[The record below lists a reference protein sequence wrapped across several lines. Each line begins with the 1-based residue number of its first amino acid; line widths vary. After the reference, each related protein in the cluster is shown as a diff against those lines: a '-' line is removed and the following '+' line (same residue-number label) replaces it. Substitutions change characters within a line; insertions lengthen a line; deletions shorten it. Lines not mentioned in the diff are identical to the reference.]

1 MKKYFF
7 LLVIAGL
14 ILSGCSSDENL
25 LVDPNQ
31 TNSKVEKSQPLVIET
46 GFIQLPVMKQTGNNI
61 TSDLTD
67 AALIYGNKG
76 GELEVEGKFGI
87 SKSGVVEV
95 HGTLDIPRGAFK
107 GSKILS
113 MSADKGS
120 TSVTF
125 GPSGSHF
132 DKSLLLDLKYD
143 GLNLDGVDISKIQ
156 FAYLSSD
163 GVYIIVPNDGIEI
176 DVKEG
181 KLEVHGAHID
191 HFSRFGFVR

>member
-1 MKKYFF
+1 MKKYF
-7 LLVIAGL
+7 LLLFIAGL

-25 LVDPNQ
+25 LVSPKQ
-31 TNSKVEKSQPLVIET
+31 NSNVEQSQLLVIET
-46 GFIQLPVMKQTGNNI
+46 GFLNLPVTKQTGNNV

-67 AALIYGNKG
+67 AALINGNKG

-95 HGTLDIPRGAFK
+95 HGALNIPQGAFK
-107 GSKILS
+107 GFKTIS

-125 GPSGSHF
+125 GPSGSYF
-132 DKSLLLDLKYD
+132 DKSLLLDLEYK
-143 GLNLDGVDISKIQ
+143 GLNLIGIDVTKIK
-156 FAYLSSD
+156 FVYLSSD
-163 GVYIIVPNDGIEI
+163 GIYSIIPNDGIQV

-181 KLEVHGAHID
+181 KLEVHGAQID